1 MIDLVGELPKEW
13 QPKWRQLRAENGG
26 DFGLRE
32 EGKRPNSRL
41 EVVFN
46 QNVDDQELKGLLPVI
61 KGLIVFSPA
70 DRISASD
77 ALDLI
82 RAFNGECQ

>member
-13 QPKWRQLRAENGG
+13 QPKWRQLRGDNGG

-32 EGKRPNSRL
+32 EGQRSDFRL

-46 QNVDDQELKGLLPVI
+46 ENVNDQELQGLLPVI
-61 KGLIVFSPA
+61 KGLMVFSPA

-77 ALDLI
+77 ALALI
-82 RAFNGECQ
+82 KSSYGESW